1 MMTFSEASRTA
12 AGQLLSILEE
22 RKKQGLLNP
31 ADYNRAKALEAD
43 IESNSITYELFFSK
57 AHAALHQLLSIP
69 FSDSIA
75 LTEKAGLDWTP
86 GIVLANRE
94 RPSLLAARAE
104 VDIAGQAL
112 RLSKKAA
119 FPKLH
124 LAARYTYQWQ
134 LQKSQIVHFD
144 MSTVG
149 LKLGVPLFAGNYYN
163 IAQKKSKLVLEMAKL
178 KEQQTVY
185 DIEKEQAD
193 WRNHYTAAAN
203 KNKILQKKIAATS
216 DNLRIANLAVKEG
229 VMEFEEF
236 NTIFQEWSKAHVEY
250 LQNLNEGLLY
260 QFLLTQKL

>member
-1 MMTFSEASRTA
+1 
-12 AGQLLSILEE
+12 
-22 RKKQGLLNP
+22 
-31 ADYNRAKALEAD
+31 
-43 IESNSITYELFFSK
+43 
-57 AHAALHQLLSIP
+57 
-69 FSDSIA
+69 
-75 LTEKAGLDWTP
+75 
-86 GIVLANRE
+86 
-94 RPSLLAARAE
+94 
-104 VDIAGQAL
+104 
-112 RLSKKAA
+112 
-119 FPKLH
+119 
-124 LAARYTYQWQ
+124 
-134 LQKSQIVHFD
+134 
-144 MSTVG
+144 
-149 LKLGVPLFAGNYYN
+149 LGVPLFAGNYYN